1 LLLQDDYLLDMQE
14 HYAGRSRMH
23 PASSIMF
30 GDLIDTARALGAAEG
45 E

>member
-1 LLLQDDYLLDMQE
+1 
-14 HYAGRSRMH
+14 MH